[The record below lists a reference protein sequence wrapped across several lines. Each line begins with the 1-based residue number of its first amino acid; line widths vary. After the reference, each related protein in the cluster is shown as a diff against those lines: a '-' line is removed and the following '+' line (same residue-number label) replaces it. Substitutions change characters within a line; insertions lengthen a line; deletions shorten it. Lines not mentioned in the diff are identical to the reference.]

1 VSSLRTAA
9 VRYTT
14 LGYGVVPLHWIRD
27 DKSCSCGNPNCTKP
41 GKHPITEHGASDPI
55 LDPETATRQWD
66 KTPNANIGLV
76 AGVARWLILDIDGPD
91 ARKRFA
97 SIADEAT
104 LEAVR
109 RAPTQ
114 KTGKGWHIIF
124 RDDTGEFGPSTG
136 KNDDKG
142 IDIRAG
148 VSYILAEPSN
158 HVSGAT
164 YTWTQHPPPFEP
176 EAATPWFRAYV
187 QERGSAKNATIID
200 QDVTVN
206 EGSRNSVLTE
216 LGGSMRRRGFN
227 EEEMRAALLA
237 ANQRINK
244 PPLSEREVASIARS
258 LSSYEPSDVPKDI
271 IAASVDTSDLINR
284 LNALDTRTLVEE
296 NPPPIDWVWED
307 WMAPGTLNMLHGDGG
322 LGKSYLSLKIAE
334 QMLRETG
341 GELFGKTIHPGGV
354 IILDGENA
362 ESQIHHRIHNTTIT
376 ADANLKIYTV
386 TEAILGFD
394 ERTTSLFGWLAEQ
407 HDPRLIIIDSQR
419 ALWGGDEKE
428 QMEAGIMLRKLAR
441 GLEDFPFATLLLH
454 HDNRGGDFAGSSDV
468 NAAISGARFHIVKHH
483 DKSQTQARRITMPKN
498 RIGPEMPPNEFTM
511 TIDTQPRSLRS
522 EVSGIQ
528 IRKFQSGAEQE
539 ASDLIDQ
546 ILTMIHNA
554 PPTQEEIWA
563 ALGWEYAD
571 RKPKARAHR
580 DVWEQLVVMLEQR
593 GYKNTTR
600 AQAGITRGDGRQRV
614 WVRDH

>member
-1 VSSLRTAA
+1 MTSLRTAA
-9 VRYTT
+9 ARYVT
-14 LGYGVVPLHWIRD
+14 LGCGVIPLYWIRED
-27 DKSCSCGNPNCTKP
+27 GSCSCGNPECPNA
-41 GKHPITEHGASDPI
+41 GKHPINKKGASDPI
-55 LDPETATRQWD
+55 LDPEIATLQWD
-66 KTPNANIGLV
+66 ELPDANIGLV
-76 AGVARWLILDIDGPD
+76 AGASGWLILDLDGPK
-91 ARKRFA
+91 ARERFA
-97 SIADEAT
+97 SIADAAT
-104 LEAVR
+104 LEAIR

-114 KTGKGWHIIF
+114 KTGKGWHIVF
-124 RDDTGEFGPSTG
+124 RDDTGDYGPSTG
-136 KNDDKG
+136 KDEDKG

-164 YTWTQHPPPFEP
+164 YKWTQHPPPFDAEP
-176 EAATPWFRAYV
+176 PTEWLRRYILERAS
-187 QERGSAKNATIID
+187 QKNATIID
-200 QDVTVN
+200 EDVTVG

-237 ANQRINK
+237 ANTRINK
-244 PPLSEREVASIARS
+244 PPLSEREVAGIAHS
-258 LSSYEPSDVPKDI
+258 LAGYEPSDLPKDI
-271 IAASVDTSDLINR
+271 LAASVQTADLIDR
-284 LNALDTRTLVEE
+284 LHGLDTRHLVEG
-296 NPPPIDWVWED
+296 NPPLIEWVWDD

-334 QMLRETG
+334 QMLNPLG

-354 IILDGENA
+354 IMLDGENA
-362 ESQIHHRIHNTTIT
+362 AVEIHRRIHNTTIR
-376 ADANLKIYTV
+376 ADAALKIYNV
-386 TEAILGFD
+386 DEPILGFE
-394 ERTTSLFGWLAEQ
+394 ERTTELFRWIAEE
-407 HDPRLIIIDSQR
+407 HDPRLVIIDSQR

-428 QMEAGIMLRKLAR
+428 QMEAGIMLRRLAR
-441 GLEDFPFATLLLH
+441 GLEGLPFATLLLH

-498 RIGPEMPPNEFTM
+498 RIGPEMPPHEFTM
-511 TIDTQPRSLRS
+511 NIETQPRSLRS

-546 ILTMIHNA
+546 VLTLIHNC
-554 PPTQEEIWA
+554 PPTQEEIWS

-580 DVWEQLVVMLEQR
+580 EVWDELVVMLTAR
-593 GYKNTTR
+593 NYKITTR
-600 AQAGITRGDGRQRV
+600 AQAGITTGDGRQRV